1 MKAIFRFDLSNP
13 DDWRDYHVFNQAL
26 EMAAVLRQLTH
37 ELRSEVKHG
46 DQEHLNDS
54 AYWKNRVWQLINDN
68 NVTLD

>member
-26 EMAAVLRQLTH
+26 EMAAVLRELTH
-37 ELRSEVKHG
+37 ELRLDEKHG
-46 DQEHLNDS
+46 TAELHDS
-54 AYWKNRVWQLINDN
+54 AYWKDRVWQLINDN